1 MKIIPIFSV
10 FIILI
15 NSNVFAQ
22 KDIFTE
28 LKSNS
33 SDSGEVHLY
42 QDAEIRLLLSD
53 YVKKKKEEKGT
64 EGYRIQIFFGSGHSA
79 RKNANK
85 IRNDFVAKYKD
96 ISSHVVFEDPNFKV
110 RVGDVRTKSEA
121 LKILSQIQ
129 EDYKGAYIVKDFIE
143 FPELDVLEEKSTK
156 FDKK

>member
-1 MKIIPIFSV
+1 MDIIP
-10 FIILI
+10 
-15 NSNVFAQ
+15 N
-22 KDIFTE
+22 K
-28 LKSNS
+28 
-33 SDSGEVHLY
+33 
-42 QDAEIRLLLSD
+42 EI
-53 YVKKKKEEKGT
+53 YNIKW
-64 EGYRIQIFFGSGHSA
+64 
-79 RKNANK
+79 NK

-110 RVGDVRTKSEA
+110 RVGDVRTKSDA